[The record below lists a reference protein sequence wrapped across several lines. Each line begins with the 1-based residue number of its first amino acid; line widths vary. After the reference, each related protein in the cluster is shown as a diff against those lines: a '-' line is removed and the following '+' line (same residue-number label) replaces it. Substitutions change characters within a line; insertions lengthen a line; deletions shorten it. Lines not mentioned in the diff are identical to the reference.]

1 MRASLLALAVACSSS
16 THTPQ
21 PARTGPPLPCELR
34 DYTIRSVAEYV
45 ERDVRSKVGAARLRG
60 AELFV
65 EAQPGLTAEW
75 LDLQFE
81 RHIQAART
89 PTADCP
95 LDVDDAKVTVQS
107 SGPGFLVRIR
117 VDDENEA
124 GEILRRARALARSTS
139 SPAE

>member
-1 MRASLLALAVACSSS
+1 MRVATIALLVACSN
-16 THTPQ
+16 TPHSHR
-21 PARTGPPLPCELR
+21 ARTGPPLPCELR

-45 ERDVRSKVGAARLRG
+45 ERDGRSKVGVARLRG

-75 LDLQFE
+75 LHLQLE
-81 RHIQAART
+81 RHLQAART

-117 VDDENEA
+117 ADDEDDA
-124 GEILRRARALARSTS
+124 GEILRRAHALAPSTN
-139 SPAE
+139 SPVE